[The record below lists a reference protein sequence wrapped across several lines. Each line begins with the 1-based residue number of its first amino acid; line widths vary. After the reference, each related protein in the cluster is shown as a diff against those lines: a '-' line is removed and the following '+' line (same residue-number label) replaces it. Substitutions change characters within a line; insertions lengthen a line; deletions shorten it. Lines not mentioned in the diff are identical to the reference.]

1 MNKCKRKELKKLKKL
16 KIVNKKKFIKA
27 ILTLIITLALFGFM
41 TWLFVD
47 FVMYP
52 ESYLTTWRYQLKLDI
67 ERGDQEAIDYYQ
79 QVYLDNNR
87 PLWEE

>member
-1 MNKCKRKELKKLKKL
+1 MKKL

-27 ILTLIITLALFGFM
+27 IFTLIVTIFLIGLM

-47 FVMYP
+47 FIKYP

-79 QVYLDNNR
+79 KVYLENNR
-87 PLWEE
+87 TLWED